1 MKQLTV
7 LVDADACPVK
17 QEVITVCREMGAR
30 AVLVASYDHI
40 LGEFGGDVEI
50 VQVDRADQ
58 SVDLYIANRL
68 GKGDVLITQDFGLA
82 ALGLSRGAAVLS
94 NRGQEYRPETIDF
107 LLERRHES
115 ARKRRGGARSKGPRA
130 FSGEDRQ
137 SFLHAL
143 TKVLLR
149 LQENFSL

>member
-17 QEVITVCREMGAR
+17 QEIIAVCRQFGAH
-30 AVLVASYDHI
+30 AVLVASYDHMMPGPDDG
-40 LGEFGGDVEI
+40 LEV

-68 GKGDVLITQDFGLA
+68 RKGDVLVTQDFGLA

-107 LLERRHES
+107 LLARRHEL
-115 ARKRRGGARSKGPRA
+115 ARKRRGGGRSKGPRP
-130 FSGEDRQ
+130 FTEEDRQ
-137 SFLHAL
+137 TFLQSL